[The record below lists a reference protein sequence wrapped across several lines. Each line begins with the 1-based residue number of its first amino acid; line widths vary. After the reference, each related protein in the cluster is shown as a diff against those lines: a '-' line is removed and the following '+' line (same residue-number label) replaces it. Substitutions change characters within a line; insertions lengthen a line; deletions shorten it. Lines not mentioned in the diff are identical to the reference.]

1 MTPVNYVRKHLNHP
15 APSASLLN
23 VPDVYAVSPFPLFF
37 DLVLNSNLHLVL
49 R

>member
-1 MTPVNYVRKHLNHP
+1 MTPVNYVRKHLNDP

-23 VPDVYAVSPFPLFF
+23 VPDIYAVSPFPLFF

>member
-23 VPDVYAVSPFPLFF
+23 VPDVFPLFF